1 MSFLSKQF
9 IDVIQWTEPEDGI
22 LAYRYPM
29 EDMEIQNGGKLTVRD
44 SQLAVFVNEG
54 RIADVFAP
62 GLYTLNTQTL
72 PILTYLMNWD
82 KAFKSPFKSDVYY
95 FSTRLQTN
103 QRWGTATP
111 ITIRDKEFG
120 AIRMRG
126 YGIYAYK
133 IADPKLFYQ
142 KVSGTRDIYGV
153 PDLEGQLRNTI
164 VARMTDSFAQ
174 SSVPFL
180 DMAANQA
187 ALGQKIVET
196 VKPSF
201 AELGLSL
208 ENFVVENISLPDE
221 LQKMLDQRISMNMI
235 GDMGKYTQFQVA
247 QSLPIA
253 AANEGGGGIAGIG
266 VGLGAGLT
274 MAQQHDERDEAGRAA
289 SAAPATLVLRQVPAC
304 GAGAPATPAA
314 DTKFCTNCGNKIA
327 ACVEVLSGV
336 RHRPAI
342 MDPMTSVWSGSSKR
356 TAAIAAALDRIR
368 NAAKNCSQLIV
379 DGWICIR
386 SANPMAPVSR
396 NGGMTGVSAAHG
408 IAHRL
413 PHLSRIRIAVLECFL
428 LPAAPRSPIS
438 RRSCKRSSVRCVWSC
453 ATSGATLSSMSSH
466 RLRTAPTAVRQ

>member
-44 SQLAVFVNEG
+44 SQMAVFVNEG

-133 IADPKLFYQ
+133 IADPKVFYQ
-142 KVSGTRDIYGV
+142 KVSGTRDVYRV
-153 PDLEGQLRNTI
+153 ADLEGQLRNTI
-164 VARMTDSFAQ
+164 VARMTDTFAQ

-187 ALGQKIVET
+187 ELGQKIVDNL
-196 VKPSF
+196 KPSF
-201 AELGLSL
+201 SDLGISI
-208 ENFVVENISLPDE
+208 ESFVVENISLPDE
-221 LQKMLDQRISMNMI
+221 LQKLLDQRIGMNMI
-235 GDMGKYTQFQVA
+235 GDMGRYTQFQVA
-247 QSLPIA
+247 QSMPIA
-253 AANEGGGGIAGIG
+253 AGNEGGGAAGIG

-274 MAQQHDERDEAGRAA
+274 MAQSMLNAVKPGEA
-289 SAAPATLVLRQVPAC
+289 AAPAATSGPAAATS
-304 GAGAPATPAA
+304 GLAAPVAPATE
-314 DTKFCTNCGNKIA
+314 TKFCTNCGKSIPRGA
-327 ACVEVLSGV
+327 KFCPEC
-336 RHRPAI
+336 
-342 MDPMTSVWSGSSKR
+342 GSAQS
-356 TAAIAAALDRIR
+356 
-368 NAAKNCSQLIV
+368 
-379 DGWICIR
+379 
-386 SANPMAPVSR
+386 
-396 NGGMTGVSAAHG
+396 
-408 IAHRL
+408 
-413 PHLSRIRIAVLECFL
+413 
-428 LPAAPRSPIS
+428 
-438 RRSCKRSSVRCVWSC
+438 
-453 ATSGATLSSMSSH
+453 
-466 RLRTAPTAVRQ
+466 

>member
-1 MSFLSKQF
+1 MRNLQFVRLGAKGGVLRGPGKPLTLLDLIFREHRGALCRILWYKRMSFLSKQF

-29 EDMEIQNGGKLTVRD
+29 EDMEIQNGGKPTARD
-44 SQLAVFVNEG
+44 SQLAIFVNEG

-62 GLYTLNTQTL
+62 GLYTLNTNTL

-120 AIRMRG
+120 AVRVRG

-133 IADPKLFYQ
+133 IADPKVFYQ

-187 ALGQKIVET
+187 ALGQKIIET

-208 ENFVVENISLPDE
+208 ASFVVEN
-221 LQKMLDQRISMNMI
+221 N
-235 GDMGKYTQFQVA
+235 
-247 QSLPIA
+247 
-253 AANEGGGGIAGIG
+253 
-266 VGLGAGLT
+266 
-274 MAQQHDERDEAGRAA
+274 
-289 SAAPATLVLRQVPAC
+289 
-304 GAGAPATPAA
+304 
-314 DTKFCTNCGNKIA
+314 
-327 ACVEVLSGV
+327 
-336 RHRPAI
+336 
-342 MDPMTSVWSGSSKR
+342 
-356 TAAIAAALDRIR
+356 
-368 NAAKNCSQLIV
+368 
-379 DGWICIR
+379 R
-386 SANPMAPVSR
+386 S
-396 NGGMTGVSAAHG
+396 
-408 IAHRL
+408 
-413 PHLSRIRIAVLECFL
+413 E
-428 LPAAPRSPIS
+428 
-438 RRSCKRSSVRCVWSC
+438 
-453 ATSGATLSSMSSH
+453 
-466 RLRTAPTAVRQ
+466 